1 MENSY
6 ENPFDRYSS
15 RTKRLNFLL
24 PFWQHSQKSHKHGMN
39 DAFIGR
45 EDILYRLRNWIL
57 SKSQTGS
64 FLVAGYRGMGK
75 TSFVEKALYDITR
88 QRRRSS
94 RIEFLFTLMHL
105 LTILGAGLLCFKYN
119 YESIDSLDLA
129 NIIIG
134 GLLLLCVILIVC
146 YLKKYHIRYA
156 KKYFFFKVGLIRYI
170 FQTEFGK
177 SERPINIVSLI
188 QKCLTEYRH
197 RSRKLRTEDR
207 SRLNKTIFNDF
218 RKKTFQRIAIHI
230 NLGHEILTERDI
242 LCLITKRI
250 QAEMENYI
258 SNKHTYF
265 IPAYLYIVV
274 CCLSTYTITREL
286 KGTVYPIVNQTYQE
300 YKQNKNAKISPAITY
315 FNDIAYNI
323 RTKGSKKD
331 TANTKSFFN
340 YPLLFSLSVF
350 LLLYLCIYR
359 LLMCTFRFIPGV
371 KQFVYIKRKLRILN
385 TRIDT
390 TMNEETPPIA
400 ETGSGFFNISI
411 GRKTQKNYPIAGVR
425 EIESELIDILEHFN
439 RIFQAYTLN
448 FIIIFDELDKI
459 DPESVSKKQEEE
471 ELRNTMYDESSN
483 TFSGNQGARRR
494 KDNVLRLL
502 ANMKHFISTA
512 RAKFIFISGREL
524 YDAYLAG
531 LSDREF
537 AISSVFGGAI
547 YVKSF
552 LTSNRTQMNV
562 TSMTEQY
569 ICKMLLPKDYLK
581 KKMIERYYRYGATTL
596 EVPSLRWYY
605 KYLYEQSG
613 KKDMTKT
620 DEWSINGAI
629 VFLHYFSTYLT
640 HISNGSPQKIL
651 SYFRIYVRTMD
662 NLYRKGNSIPNI
674 FGMSSHVR
682 KPEKA
687 YILTFNYINQRK
699 IAFIFYMA
707 YPIMQAII
715 NNATQHGDKILIS
728 ASFLMNHIYKY
739 HSYSFSWRNLEQA
752 PELLEVYRT
761 PELRSFIHSILSFM
775 VHTHM
780 SNISSGLYHFKFR
793 KSIANEIAI
802 FSKQSEEVSAIFNFT
817 LDESLSV
824 KKHYVHLMEH
834 YTNLLNRS
842 NSKNSHYGILLS
854 RIHQVLGDLQM
865 TDENYLDSALEY
877 RNSIIYL
884 KELLQGNGT
893 PEFNAS
899 GDVMLPLIRNMLKL
913 GLTYERRRS
922 NNSAYVVYCELVS
935 MLIDFR
941 YVDESKLGM
950 DLKVEKAA
958 DWREKRYVLYK
969 KEEEEKNSN
978 IDMGYYLT
986 RKDEIGKNE
995 TFKEE
1000 ITAQLL
1006 PKKKQEGSNAFE
1018 IRGEELIGDLSK
1030 ILTPEKTKLIFRL
1043 SLLEDLRLIYQ
1054 VVLAKLFVLEKD
1066 GLGGITRANLD
1077 VAGAE
1082 FRYLYR
1088 VTNMQDKFIILV
1100 DYFRRLAE
1108 IMYYKNGLIDKHSD
1122 KFVTGLYFWGYEFDT
1137 DIEEYCRRKGI
1148 KAAEQRKMLKE
1159 LEMIEWEKLKFNP
1172 NQHQDAA
1179 YCEIWEDVK
1188 TSLKASL
1195 KAILRK
1201 QKGKNKKKKSDEK
1214 TKTVCNLIGFLN
1226 NWKIEESYVKNLSYN
1241 KVDACNKHRQQMLRA
1256 GHSLPCFACR
1266 YYTRSMHI
1274 LLEQLFGV
1282 KDIEDKVSKVR
1293 DFLKLI
1299 ENEESGKNRFHTLSP
1314 DYLQTIAAVL
1324 DGMGNVQISCA
1335 CKNSKLSNGFLKEM
1349 SRLSD
1354 DNHAFE
1360 KMPELENPEKSI
1372 LYYWAA
1378 ARFYKK
1384 GALLKD
1390 ASICMKKILQV
1401 LKQYLV
1407 MKEYFGETE
1416 EVKKIAEY
1424 LCPIIKNVSR
1434 KAILYLYAHNE
1445 NISIAEIQDLKDF
1458 FSLKPYEDISLEKL
1472 SLYPDVEEIVLLS
1485 MELKMIC
1492 YRAYDYDINLMPEDF
1507 QKGKSLNIIKLYSF
1521 RMSSIFN
1528 VGKTVGQQITE
1539 SRLKVVWNK
1548 SLLDYMLDGT
1558 GLTELNGFGT
1568 IEKYRTDAPIAFYKR
1583 LKTFLV
1589 QSFPKEKIRMFG
1601 MDLKECG
1608 IQDDTLTIGNKLK
1621 LLEFLLKDSMFC
1633 LQRILS
1639 LLTANPS
1646 QLVHSNSYIADVYQ
1660 QMFEWTQVFKFL
1672 YSIYAYVESGKKI
1685 QDKILKSLMFFITT
1699 RHISMEDEEPLKDKD
1714 RDSMEL
1720 KEIMEKCSSI
1730 IRQDESCAD
1739 PQNRSTVF
1747 YNQILDAIDRTN
1759 LRYIISNYAAEMAL
1773 QYYRMA
1779 KEVHAEG
1786 NAYREMISNMYYLD
1800 DDLQNDTFQFHIA
1813 LERYMLNSGYIR
1825 QKAKMLKDVYSK
1837 ANIYNV
1843 EWYERGDRSTPLSE
1857 REISML
1863 S

>member
-1 MENSY
+1 MEKHY

-24 PFWQHSQKSHKHGMN
+24 PFWRYGQKNHKHGVN

-94 RIEFLFTLMHL
+94 RVEFLFILMHL
-105 LTILGAGLLCFKYN
+105 LTILATGLLCFPQYN
-119 YESIDSLDLA
+119 LTILQYVIA
-129 NIIIG
+129 
-134 GLLLLCVILIVC
+134 GLLLLCLIFIVC

-156 KKYFFFKVGLIRYI
+156 RGYFFFKIGLIRHI
-170 FQTEFGK
+170 FRTEMSR
-177 SERPINIVSLI
+177 SERPVNIVSFM
-188 QKCLTEYRH
+188 KRCGAEYIR
-197 RSRKLRTEDR
+197 RLRKLKAEDR
-207 SRLNKTIFNDF
+207 IRLNKTIFNDF

-230 NLGHEILTERDI
+230 NLGHEVLTDRDI

-250 QAEMENYI
+250 QTEVENYI

-265 IPAYLYIVV
+265 IPAYLYILV
-274 CCLSTYTITREL
+274 CCFSTAIVTHEL
-286 KGTVYPIVNQTYQE
+286 KRTVYPVVKEVYQE
-300 YKQNKNAKISPAITY
+300 YAGHEKGKINPFVTGL
-315 FNDIAYNI
+315 NDIAYGI
-323 RTKGSKKD
+323 RTK
-331 TANTKSFFN
+331 KSEISSRTVFHDNKLGIN

-350 LLLYLCIYR
+350 LLVYLCVYR
-359 LLMCTFRFIPGV
+359 LFMCTFRFIPGV
-371 KQFVYIKRKLRILN
+371 KQFVFIKRKLRILN
-385 TRIDT
+385 TRIDSV
-390 TMNEETPPIA
+390 MNEVASPIA
-400 ETGSGFFNISI
+400 ETNTGFLNLSI
-411 GRKTQKNYPIAGVR
+411 GRKTQKSYPIAGVR

-439 RIFQAYTLN
+439 RVFEAYALN

-471 ELRNTMYDESSN
+471 ELRSTVYDESSDM
-483 TFSGNQGARRR
+483 FSSDLGARKR

-547 YVKSF
+547 YVESF
-552 LTSNRTQMNV
+552 LTSNRTRMNV

-581 KKMIERYYRYGATTL
+581 KKMIERYYSYGTTTL
-596 EVPSLRWYY
+596 EVSSLRWYY
-605 KYLYEQSG
+605 KYLCEQSE
-613 KKDMTKT
+613 KKDMTRT
-620 DEWSINGAI
+620 DEWAINGAI

-651 SYFRIYVRTMD
+651 SYFRMYVRTMD
-662 NLYRKGNSIPNI
+662 NLYRKGNSAPQI
-674 FGMSSHVR
+674 FGVNFPVR

-687 YILTFNYINQRK
+687 YVLTFNYVSQRK

-824 KKHYVHLMEH
+824 KKHYAHLMEH
-834 YTNLLNRS
+834 YTDLLNRS

-884 KELLQGNGT
+884 KELLQDNGS

-899 GDVMLPLIRNMLKL
+899 GDIMLPLIRNMLKL
-913 GLTYERRRS
+913 GLTYERRRT

-941 YVDESKLGM
+941 YVDESKLGL

-969 KEEEEKNSN
+969 KKEEERSPGM
-978 IDMGYYLT
+978 DMGYYLT
-986 RKDEIGKNE
+986 QKNEIGKNE

-1006 PKKKQEGSNAFE
+1006 PNKENKGANEFE

-1054 VVLAKLFVLEKD
+1054 VVLAKLFVLEKI

-1088 VTNMQDKFIILV
+1088 VTNMKDKFIILV

-1137 DIEEYCRRKGI
+1137 DMEEYCRREDI
-1148 KAAEQRKMLKE
+1148 KTVKQRDMLME
-1159 LEMIEWEKLKFNP
+1159 LDRIEWEELEFNP
-1172 NQHQDAA
+1172 DLYEDAT
-1179 YCEIWEDVK
+1179 YCKIWEDVK
-1188 TSLKASL
+1188 SKLI
-1195 KAILRK
+1195 AILNK
-1201 QKGKNKKKKSDEK
+1201 KNKPDKKTE
-1214 TKTVCNLIGFLN
+1214 TVCDLIRFLET
-1226 NWKIEESYVKNLSYN
+1226 WEIEKSYVKKLSYS
-1241 KVDACNKHRQQMLRA
+1241 KVNACNKHRRQMLRE

-1282 KDIEDKVSKVR
+1282 KI
-1293 DFLKLI
+1293 
-1299 ENEESGKNRFHTLSP
+1299 
-1314 DYLQTIAAVL
+1314 
-1324 DGMGNVQISCA
+1324 
-1335 CKNSKLSNGFLKEM
+1335 
-1349 SRLSD
+1349 
-1354 DNHAFE
+1354 
-1360 KMPELENPEKSI
+1360 
-1372 LYYWAA
+1372 
-1378 ARFYKK
+1378 
-1384 GALLKD
+1384 
-1390 ASICMKKILQV
+1390 
-1401 LKQYLV
+1401 
-1407 MKEYFGETE
+1407 
-1416 EVKKIAEY
+1416 
-1424 LCPIIKNVSR
+1424 
-1434 KAILYLYAHNE
+1434 
-1445 NISIAEIQDLKDF
+1445 
-1458 FSLKPYEDISLEKL
+1458 
-1472 SLYPDVEEIVLLS
+1472 
-1485 MELKMIC
+1485 
-1492 YRAYDYDINLMPEDF
+1492 
-1507 QKGKSLNIIKLYSF
+1507 
-1521 RMSSIFN
+1521 
-1528 VGKTVGQQITE
+1528 
-1539 SRLKVVWNK
+1539 
-1548 SLLDYMLDGT
+1548 
-1558 GLTELNGFGT
+1558 
-1568 IEKYRTDAPIAFYKR
+1568 
-1583 LKTFLV
+1583 
-1589 QSFPKEKIRMFG
+1589 
-1601 MDLKECG
+1601 
-1608 IQDDTLTIGNKLK
+1608 
-1621 LLEFLLKDSMFC
+1621 
-1633 LQRILS
+1633 
-1639 LLTANPS
+1639 
-1646 QLVHSNSYIADVYQ
+1646 
-1660 QMFEWTQVFKFL
+1660 
-1672 YSIYAYVESGKKI
+1672 
-1685 QDKILKSLMFFITT
+1685 
-1699 RHISMEDEEPLKDKD
+1699 
-1714 RDSMEL
+1714 
-1720 KEIMEKCSSI
+1720 
-1730 IRQDESCAD
+1730 
-1739 PQNRSTVF
+1739 
-1747 YNQILDAIDRTN
+1747 
-1759 LRYIISNYAAEMAL
+1759 
-1773 QYYRMA
+1773 
-1779 KEVHAEG
+1779 
-1786 NAYREMISNMYYLD
+1786 
-1800 DDLQNDTFQFHIA
+1800 
-1813 LERYMLNSGYIR
+1813 
-1825 QKAKMLKDVYSK
+1825 
-1837 ANIYNV
+1837 
-1843 EWYERGDRSTPLSE
+1843 
-1857 REISML
+1857 
-1863 S
+1863 